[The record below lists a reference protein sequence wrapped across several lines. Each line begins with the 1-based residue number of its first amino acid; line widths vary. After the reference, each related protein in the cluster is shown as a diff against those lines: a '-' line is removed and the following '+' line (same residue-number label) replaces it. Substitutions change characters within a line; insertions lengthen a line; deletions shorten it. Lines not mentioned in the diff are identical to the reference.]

1 MSSRPVQTSSGKR
14 KDTCSKPC
22 AWGRQSCSLFQTQEP
37 LEHRCPQELST
48 LSPTSSGQVGQ
59 CHCHG
64 HATARLCPTP
74 ALGPKDARTGEWLL
88 AWAFPAFGCLL
99 ASPVSAAPRGPAQR
113 RWSNLSSGRGSWLRP
128 PTGLPMYLLFLA
140 RGATTERSRLLPTAS
155 AWEQGTRRGAQAQII
170 AVLCCSPTDQ
180 PSWNSQGQ
188 AALTY

>member
-1 MSSRPVQTSSGKR
+1 MGEAELQPVPDAGAAGAQVSPGTLHTEPDELWPGGTVPLPRPR
-14 KDTCSKPC
+14 
-22 AWGRQSCSLFQTQEP
+22 
-37 LEHRCPQELST
+37 HRPAL
-48 LSPTSSGQVGQ
+48 P
-59 CHCHG
+59 
-64 HATARLCPTP
+64 HAS
-74 ALGPKDARTGEWLL
+74 LGPKDARTGEWLL

-128 PTGLPMYLLFLA
+128 LAGLPMYLLFLA

-170 AVLCCSPTDQ
+170 AVLCCLPTDQ
-180 PSWNSQGQ
+180 PSWISQGQ